1 MIETAELERYL
12 EDAADLR
19 SALGIAPDAPLP
31 LTPIGQ
37 GEYNANYRFTH
48 PGTGRELV
56 LRVNVGSQMHLP
68 DQIGYEYRAL
78 RLLEPSGRTP
88 RAHYVDGSLARLPY
102 GVLVMDF
109 LPGRPLVY
117 ETDLPLAA
125 RVLADIHAVP
135 VPEDSR
141 LVRPADPL
149 RAIVAEC
156 CEMFAVY
163 TASRYAEAGTVAAI
177 ERLARR
183 AGELVDGDAG
193 DAGGGGH
200 SGHGG
205 RHGGAADGGPQ
216 GDTPGQ
222 RHVISTE
229 LNSGNFLINSP
240 TGRDYLVDWEKP
252 VLGEVE
258 QDLAHFLAPTTTLWK
273 TDTILTR
280 DQMRLFLAEY
290 RAAVADRFPTGGI
303 EERFEP
309 YLSITCLRGITW
321 CAMAYVEYQ
330 DPGRALKN
338 ELTYEKIRLYI
349 SAGFLEMIEAR
360 YFG

>member
-1 MIETAELERYL
+1 MIEAAELERYL
-12 EDAADLR
+12 ESASDLR
-19 SALGIAPDAPLP
+19 AALDIPPGAPLP
-31 LTPIGQ
+31 LTPIGC

-48 PGTGRELV
+48 PGTGRALV
-56 LRVNVGSQMHLP
+56 LRVNVGSQMHLA
-68 DQIGYEYRAL
+68 DQIGYEYAAL
-78 RLLEPSGRTP
+78 RVLEQSGRTP

-109 LPGRPLVY
+109 LPGRPLEY

-125 RVLADIHAVP
+125 RVLADVHAVP
-135 VPEDSR
+135 VPAGSP

-156 CEMFAVY
+156 REMFAVY
-163 TASRYAEAGTVAAI
+163 AASRYAEPRTLGTI
-177 ERLARR
+177 ERLASR
-183 AGELVDGDAG
+183 ADAL
-193 DAGGGGH
+193 AR
-200 SGHGG
+200 SAAPAPRA
-205 RHGGAADGGPQ
+205 RHI
-216 GDTPGQ
+216 
-222 RHVISTE
+222 VSTE
-229 LNSGNFLINSP
+229 LNSGNFLINAPS
-240 TGRDYLVDWEKP
+240 GHDYLVDWEKP

-280 DQMRLFLAEY
+280 QQMAAFLAEY
-290 RAAVADRFPTGGI
+290 STAVDGRFPTDGM
-303 EERFEP
+303 EARFEP

-330 DPGRALKN
+330 DPGRALRS

-349 SAGFLEMIEAR
+349 SPGFLQTIEAR

>member
-12 EDAADLR
+12 EDATDLR
-19 SALGIAPDAPLP
+19 SALGIPPDAPLR

-102 GVLVMDF
+102 GVLIMDF

-135 VPEDSR
+135 VPGDSR
-141 LVRPADPL
+141 LVRPEDPL

-156 CEMFAVY
+156 REMFAVY
-163 TASRYAEAGTVAAI
+163 TASVYAEARTVATIA
-177 ERLARR
+177 RLVRR
-183 AGELVDGDAG
+183 AGELAAG
-193 DAGGGGH
+193 GAGGGGH
-200 SGHGG
+200 
-205 RHGGAADGGPQ
+205 GGAGG
-216 GDTPGQ
+216 GGSRGGTPGQ
-222 RHVISTE
+222 RHLISTE

-240 TGRDYLVDWEKP
+240 TGHDYLVDWEKP
-252 VLGEVE
+252 VLGEIE

-280 DQMRLFLAEY
+280 EQMGFFLAEY
-290 RAAVADRFPTGGI
+290 RAAVAGRFPTGGL
-303 EERFEP
+303 EERFEQ

-330 DPGRALKN
+330 GQGRALKS
-338 ELTYEKIRLYI
+338 ELTYEKIRLYV
-349 SAGFLEMIEAR
+349 SPGFLETIEAT